1 MQRLNAGEEHG
12 ASEDKQQAYMEQEL
26 YDRYASTLLS
36 YLYCQVS
43 SRQDAEDLLLEVFVA
58 ALHNQHLFRLS
69 DEQQLA
75 WLRRVARNKVI
86 DQYRHGAVLSLL
98 PLEQVQET
106 EDDELTPERR
116 AIQQEQYEHLY
127 RSLEQLS
134 PLEQQLIRLR
144 YGNGLRLVAIADI
157 LEKPDGTVR
166 KLLARTLRKL
176 RAGYEQQE
184 KGGKL

>member
-1 MQRLNAGEEHG
+1 MRRLNAGEEHG
-12 ASEDKQQAYMEQEL
+12 ASEDKQQAGMRQQL

-58 ALHNQHLFRLS
+58 ALQNRQLFRIS
-69 DEQQLA
+69 EEQQLA

-86 DQYRHGAVLSLL
+86 DQYRHKAALPLL

-106 EDDELTPERR
+106 EDGELTPERS
-116 AIQQEQYEHLY
+116 AIRQEQYEHLY
-127 RSLEQLS
+127 RSLAQLS

-144 YGNGLRLVAIADI
+144 YGNGLRLVEIAAL

-166 KLLARTLRKL
+166 KLLARTLGKL
-176 RAGYEQQE
+176 RAGYEQLE